1 MVYRLPYLEQLDKI
15 TVSSDERIRAS
26 NLYNSEGGDLQL
38 RQDVLNKYYPEEN
51 FEDFSPYFE
60 DDELDIKVSE
70 LMTEITN
77 VSDPVLK
84 ELLSQNDYAEVTS
97 VAGGVLLDVTGVV
110 SRSE

>member
-1 MVYRLPYLEQLDKI
+1 MLQV
-15 TVSSDERIRAS
+15 T
-26 NLYNSEGGDLQL
+26 GGD
-38 RQDVLNKYYPEEN
+38 NTS
-51 FEDFSPYFE
+51 FTSPFFE